1 MAIAEGA
8 GSSSIDFLQSVDTP
22 TLSNA
27 IELLK
32 LRPNTEGFTP
42 LGVRCV
48 FPEFGRM
55 VGYAVTAHVETMT
68 QGQMDRNV
76 FIDLYAAVAQS
87 PKPAIVVF
95 QEVGPFPDYAAH
107 CGEVMATVFTRL
119 GAIGLVTD
127 CAVRD
132 VPEVRAM
139 KFRYFAR
146 GMVASHANFRI
157 VRVGIPVQAHGLT
170 IHPEDLL

>member
-1 MAIAEGA
+1 MAIAAGA
-8 GSSSIDFLQSVDTP
+8 GSSSVDFLQSVDTP

-32 LRPNTEGFTP
+32 LRPDTQGFTP

-48 FPEFGRM
+48 S
-55 VGYAVTAHVETMT
+55 
-68 QGQMDRNV
+68 RNLEEWWGALLPPTLRPCPKV
-76 FIDLYAAVAQS
+76 KWTGVNLLTSMRQS
-87 PKPAIVVF
+87 HSHPSRQLSYFRKSD
-95 QEVGPFPDYAAH
+95 PFPDYAAH
-107 CGEVMATVFTRL
+107 CGEVMAIVFTRL
-119 GAIGLVTD
+119 GAIGLVSD

-146 GMVASHANFRI
+146 GMVASHGCFRI
-157 VRVGIPVQAHGLT
+157 VRVAFRFKSMG
-170 IHPEDLL
+170 